1 MNLTKKLYTTREAAI
16 MAGVFQANI
25 RADINRGNLKAE
37 KFGTNYAITR
47 EDLINYL
54 EERKARDNGKK

>member
-1 MNLTKKLYTTREAAI
+1 MNLTKELYTTREAAI

-25 RADINRGNLKAE
+25 RADINRGNLKAK

-54 EERKARDNGKK
+54 KERKARDNGKK

>member
-1 MNLTKKLYTTREAAI
+1 MNLTKELYTTREAAI
-16 MAGVFQANI
+16 MAGVFQAHI
-25 RADINRGNLKAE
+25 RADINRGKLKAA
-37 KFGTNYAITR
+37 KFGTNYAIAR